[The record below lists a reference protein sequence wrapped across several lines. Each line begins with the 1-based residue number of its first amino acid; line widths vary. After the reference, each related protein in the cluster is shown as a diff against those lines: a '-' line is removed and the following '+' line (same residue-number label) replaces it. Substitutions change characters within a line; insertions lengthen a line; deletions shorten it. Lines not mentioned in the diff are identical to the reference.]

1 MQASVHAGF
10 PSPAEDHAGKPLD
23 LNDLLITHPQATYM
37 LSVAGDS
44 MVDEGINDRDI
55 VVVNRAIRPRHG
67 HIVIAVLD
75 GEFAIKKLFKRAGRI
90 KLLAGNPTYPPIIP
104 DEGQNLEVWG
114 VVTSC
119 IRRFAI

>member
-1 MQASVHAGF
+1 
-10 PSPAEDHAGKPLD
+10 
-23 LNDLLITHPQATYM
+23 M

-44 MVDEGINDRDI
+44 MVDEGIHDRDI

-67 HIVIAVLD
+67 HIIVAVLD
-75 GEFAIKKLFKRAGRI
+75 GEFAIKKLYKRAGRVM
-90 KLLAGNPTYPPIIP
+90 LLAGNPTYPPIIP
-104 DEGQNLEVWG
+104 NDGQSLDVWG